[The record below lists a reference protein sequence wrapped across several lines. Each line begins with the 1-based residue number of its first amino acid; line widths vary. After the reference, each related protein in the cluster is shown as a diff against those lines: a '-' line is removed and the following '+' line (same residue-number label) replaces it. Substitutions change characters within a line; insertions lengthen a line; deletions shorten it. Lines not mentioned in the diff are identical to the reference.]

1 MQPASNVEPSMPTP
15 AEANLSAEITIVGFD
30 HPNDTEIT
38 LLIVSQDLIVHRTP
52 YVDDCLPDQFLIDD
66 VSRKD
71 HIWHSII
78 GFATNGDQS
87 RLPGH
92 PPEIQCQRYRHSF
105 QICKI
110 GEILA

>member
-1 MQPASNVEPSMPTP
+1 MPTP

-38 LLIVSQDLIVHRTP
+38 LLTLSQVLIVDRTP
-52 YVDDCLPDQFLIDD
+52 YLNDCLPGQLLTDD

-71 HIWHSII
+71 YIWRSFI
-78 GFATNGDQS
+78 GVAPNGDQS
-87 RLPGH
+87 RLLGH
-92 PPEIQCQRYRHSF
+92 PPEIQCQRYRHSL

>member
-1 MQPASNVEPSMPTP
+1 MPTP
-15 AEANLSAEITIVGFD
+15 AEANLSAEITVVGFD
-30 HPNDTEIT
+30 HPNDTEII
-38 LLIVSQDLIVHRTP
+38 LMVSQVLIIDRTS
-52 YVDDCLPDQFLIDD
+52 YFNDCLSGQFLIDD

-92 PPEIQCQRYRHSF
+92 PPEI
-105 QICKI
+105 
-110 GEILA
+110 

>member
-1 MQPASNVEPSMPTP
+1 MPTP
-15 AEANLSAEITIVGFD
+15 AEANLSGEITIVGFD

-38 LLIVSQDLIVHRTP
+38 LLIVSQVLIVHRTT
-52 YVDDCLPDQFLIDD
+52 YFNYCLSGQFLIDD

-78 GFATNGDQS
+78 GLAANGDQS

-92 PPEIQCQRYRHSF
+92 PPEI
-105 QICKI
+105 
-110 GEILA
+110 